1 MILKTHTSIAKQQ
14 TNSLLLKNTTK
25 LILGLGLFF
34 CTYFFI
40 SMLWVSSSAE
50 PGFILL
56 ADAEKVEGNKFVLGA
71 YKVLHSKSQSSDFA
85 YQGNHSVKLGSKTQK
100 YGFSVALNDV
110 KVGDKITAQVWAYSP
125 NLEIGYV
132 TISGLNPKQVY
143 AQSKNF
149 SFVKD
154 WQLLEVSVS
163 IDKPI
168 KDNTIKIYCFNFNNT
183 PVYFDNLSYTKNEKA
198 YLREVSTWE
207 PENIHVFMKQGAY
220 MKLKE
225 KRYAAIQR
233 GLLVKEA
240 DSWVKGAIYPEKEDE
255 EKLKVSMRL
264 KGDWTDHLQGE
275 QWSFRVETQTDKS
288 WNRLKTFSLQVPA
301 TRSYLHEWLLHE
313 MFKYEDI
320 LTTRYEFVNMKL
332 NDKSLGLYV
341 YEEHFLKQLPEYNKR
356 KEGPIVRFEE
366 GGYWEAY
373 LRQTQTKASLDG
385 ELLVGSPEIKPFEE
399 KKTINSPVLAEQFVI
414 AQNLLYQ
421 YQYGLKPAKEIFD
434 IDMLARYYVI
444 ADITGGYHG
453 IAWHNQRYYYNPV
466 TGKLEP
472 IGFDGFG
479 EVGLRDVFKKPFIG
493 IDLSAVSANREF
505 HMKLFRDEGFLEKY
519 MFYLEKMSNKEYLQ
533 KFVARIGKNLND
545 RLSCIVRSK
554 PAYKFDV
561 NYIYQRASNI
571 QNALYPTSASLQT
584 KTVRP
589 GLIAVCNRHQVPI
602 KIIGSLV
609 QSGGAIT
616 ALDSIE
622 LIYTTKFASLPD
634 YSRQVNVSSIAK
646 YLAYQVVGL
655 QKIHYTPISHW
666 PIPTAFSPVQELEP
680 NLTANHAAYLYDKGL
695 KKVFFRKNAIVS
707 EPIIIPEGHTV
718 TFEPGTKIDII
729 KKAFI
734 LSYSTVYFLGTEQ
747 QPIFVNSSDGSA
759 RSFTVIGANELSKV
773 NYTTFS
779 NFGAFSY
786 KGWNLP
792 GAINFYESDV
802 NIYHTTF
809 TKNSCEDA
817 LNIVRSDFDFR
828 HNTIS
833 HTFADGFDADFC
845 HGTVANCYFYK
856 TGNDAIDFST
866 TVVTIKDSKIEYAGD
881 KGISIGEQGT
891 ATIVNTSIDH
901 TVIGIASKDLSK
913 TTVNS
918 VTLKNC
924 KTGFSA
930 YQKKPEYGHGF
941 IYVQSYT
948 GENLGAVHKILPGSY
963 LKLIDVE
970 IKGD

>member
-1 MILKTHTSIAKQQ
+1 MILKTHTSIEKQQ
-14 TNSLLLKNTTK
+14 NNSLLLKNITK
-25 LILGLGLFF
+25 LLIGAVLLF
-34 CTYFFI
+34 CAYFFI
-40 SMLWVSSSAE
+40 ATFLEASSAE
-50 PGFILL
+50 PGFTLL
-56 ADAEKVEGNKFVLGA
+56 ADAEKVEGDHFVLGT
-71 YKVLHSKSQSSDFA
+71 YKALHSKSQSSEFA
-85 YQGNHSVKLGSKTQK
+85 YEGKYSVKLGNKTQK
-100 YGFSVALNDV
+100 YGLSIKLDDV
-110 KVGDKITAQVWAYSP
+110 KVGITAQVWAYSP

-132 TISGLNPKQVY
+132 TIAGLEAKQVY

-149 SFVKD
+149 AFVKD

-168 KDNTIKIYCFNFNNT
+168 KDNTVKIYCFNFNDT

-198 YLREVSTWE
+198 YLREPSAWE
-207 PENIHVFMKQGAY
+207 PEDIHVFMKEDGY

-225 KRYAAIQR
+225 KRYEALKR
-233 GLLVKEA
+233 GLLIKEA
-240 DSWVKGAIYPEKEDE
+240 DSWVKGAIYPKKEGE
-255 EKLKVSMRL
+255 EKIKVSMRL

-320 LTTRYEFVNMKL
+320 LTTRYEFINMKL
-332 NDKSLGLYV
+332 NSKVLGLYV

-373 LRQTQTKASLDG
+373 LRQTQTKANLDG
-385 ELLVGSPEIKPFEE
+385 ELLIGSPDIKPFEE
-399 KKTINSPVLAEQFVI
+399 KKTINSPVLAEQFTI
-414 AQNLLYQ
+414 AQNLLYE
-421 YQYGLKPAKEIFD
+421 YQYGLKPAKDIFD

-466 TGKLEP
+466 KGKLEP

-519 MFYLEKMSNKEYLQ
+519 MFYIEKMSSKEYLQ
-533 KFVARIGKNLND
+533 KFVKRIGKDLND
-545 RLSCIVRSK
+545 RLSCIKRSK

-561 NYIYQRASNI
+561 NYIFQRANNI
-571 QNALYPTSASLQT
+571 QNALYPNSSSLQT
-584 KTVRP
+584 KTVAP

-602 KIIGSLV
+602 KIIGSLA
-609 QSGGAIT
+609 QSGGTMT
-616 ALDSIE
+616 ALDSVQI
-622 LIYTTKFASLPD
+622 IYTTKFTSLPD
-634 YSRQVNVSSIAK
+634 YTRQVNVPETAK
-646 YLAYQVVGL
+646 YLAYQVIGL
-655 QKIHYTPISHW
+655 EKIHYTPISHW
-666 PIPTAFSPVQELEP
+666 PIPTAFSPVQELVP
-680 NLTANHAAYLYDKGL
+680 NLTADHAAYLYDKEL
-695 KKVFFRKNAIVS
+695 KKVVFRKTATIS

-718 TFEPGTKIDII
+718 SFEPGTKIDII
-729 KKAFI
+729 KKAFV

-759 RSFTVIGANELSKV
+759 RSFTVIGAEELSKV

-779 NFGAFSY
+779 NLGAFSY

-817 LNIVRSDFDFR
+817 LNIVRADFDFK

-856 TGNDAIDFST
+856 TGNDGIDFST
-866 TVVTIKDSKIEYAGD
+866 SIVTIKDSKIEDAGD

-891 ATIVNTSIDH
+891 ATVINTLVDGA
-901 TVIGIASKDLSK
+901 VIGIASKDLSK
-913 TTVNS
+913 TTVKG